1 MYPLVCKKIYSL
13 LIPILFE
20 FRFAVAFACW
30 NSSLFLVQQVLQIN
44 LPEQNDTYNLY
55 WFDFIKFHS
64 LHPL

>member
-20 FRFAVAFACW
+20 FRFPVAFACW

-44 LPEQNDTYNLY
+44 P
-55 WFDFIKFHS
+55 
-64 LHPL
+64 P